1 MKVLSTFN
9 PAFNP
14 TTKTLDFSAMPGF
27 TIDKLYAV
35 INVSKNQPLYIPGA
49 PGLGL
54 TNSAGPLLTLSYD
67 TSSHSS
73 TDTLNVY
80 YDAGASILESNLSQE
95 SGGNLDKAVDL
106 LRLIFTELKVQ
117 SVMLKEGLN
126 IKDELDQLRFD
137 IQSADEQ

>member
-1 MKVLSTFN
+1 MKILSTFN

-14 TTKTLDFSAMPGF
+14 TAKTLDFSAQPQF

-35 INVSKNQPLYIPGA
+35 INITRNQPLYIPGA

-54 TNSAGPLLTLSYD
+54 TNQAGPLLTLSYD

-80 YDAGASILESNLSQE
+80 YDAGPSILESNLSVE
-95 SGGNLDKAVDL
+95 AGGNLEKTVDL
-106 LRLIFTELKVQ
+106 MRQMLVELKVH

-126 IKDELDQLRFD
+126 IKDELDQLRAD
-137 IQSADEQ
+137 IQAGDLL